1 MSLKRRFALIY
12 DSWISLLSRVA
23 WPIIL
28 ISLLLSGLSVFY
40 TIQHLS
46 FLTKRTDLVASDKH
60 LIAMKERLEREFGTK
75 DGLVVVI
82 ASPERQRSIAFAE
95 ALATELRRYP
105 EDFAELFY
113 RIDPERLKS
122 FALFYLAP
130 AELAQLKEQLTN
142 HRTMITQLA
151 ADPSLGSF
159 FQGLNQEITKSMI
172 GELFT
177 GFLQESRGDKLPN
190 LGLLNSVLRQFHEGL
205 TGQRE
210 QLSFVNALLPQGFG
224 DFQEEG
230 YFFTQN
236 KYLLFLVTTREGDY
250 TVSQRALNRL
260 RTTVAQLK
268 VDFPEI
274 QAGVTGPEAL
284 EDDEMTGAMQ
294 DITLATWLSLM
305 GQVLLL
311 IIFFR
316 SLKRTAVEGLALI
329 IGLCCTFGLV
339 TLVVGHLNILSM
351 IFTPLMLGIT
361 IDYGI
366 HWFCRL
372 EEEQGGAKRCGLEN
386 LSSAQRHAAPGIVY
400 AALAA
405 AVSFLPLLFTGF
417 KGLAEL
423 GLILFMGIIV
433 MLLVTL
439 VVQPALV
446 IVVERCK
453 TGDQGPEPQGKPHP
467 FSFLRGQR
475 PGIVLT
481 LVLGLA
487 ALGVISLLKVP
498 FDLNPLNLQNSQ
510 TESVVWELKL
520 LEGSRYSSVYGIMT
534 ANSLK
539 ELQAKTKAL
548 KGLSSVSRVES
559 ILSFLPDDPQEKLPM
574 IRELRPLTQV
584 NISAAP
590 ISVSAAEDLADIL
603 GRIKFKMSQAQKD
616 LGKSEDDGA
625 RKQLQDVNLLLSQIL
640 PLLDPVQHPQ
650 VSSRLSALEK
660 QFCVDLTEKWHL
672 LKANLDADLP
682 GIANLPSPVR
692 QRFVSPTGIFIM
704 QIFPSADIWD
714 LDNLKHFVQDLRKI
728 DPNVVGDPVM
738 LYVFNSA
745 FRNACV
751 WAAGIALLAITFMLL
766 LFFRNLK
773 LSLLALTPLLVG
785 TGWTLN
791 LMWLLDISFNQA
803 NVLFLPLILGEGA
816 EFGIIILT
824 RWQLEKS
831 ARAMTLPASTAKG
844 VALAALTTTAGFGS
858 LMVSGHRG
866 VFSLGLLAAVGS
878 LSVLL
883 AALTILPALLR
894 VLEDQKARSTPFLKP
909 LFGWEPWAYQTL
921 KKRKDG

>member
-1 MSLKRRFALIY
+1 
-12 DSWISLLSRVA
+12 
-23 WPIIL
+23 
-28 ISLLLSGLSVFY
+28 
-40 TIQHLS
+40 
-46 FLTKRTDLVASDKH
+46 
-60 LIAMKERLEREFGTK
+60 
-75 DGLVVVI
+75 
-82 ASPERQRSIAFAE
+82 
-95 ALATELRRYP
+95 
-105 EDFAELFY
+105 
-113 RIDPERLKS
+113 
-122 FALFYLAP
+122 
-130 AELAQLKEQLTN
+130 
-142 HRTMITQLA
+142 
-151 ADPSLGSF
+151 
-159 FQGLNQEITKSMI
+159 
-172 GELFT
+172 
-177 GFLQESRGDKLPN
+177 
-190 LGLLNSVLRQFHEGL
+190 
-205 TGQRE
+205 
-210 QLSFVNALLPQGFG
+210 
-224 DFQEEG
+224 
-230 YFFTQN
+230 
-236 KYLLFLVTTREGDY
+236 
-250 TVSQRALNRL
+250 
-260 RTTVAQLK
+260 
-268 VDFPEI
+268 
-274 QAGVTGPEAL
+274 
-284 EDDEMTGAMQ
+284 
-294 DITLATWLSLM
+294 
-305 GQVLLL
+305 
-311 IIFFR
+311 
-316 SLKRTAVEGLALI
+316 
-329 IGLCCTFGLV
+329 
-339 TLVVGHLNILSM
+339 
-351 IFTPLMLGIT
+351 
-361 IDYGI
+361 
-366 HWFCRL
+366 
-372 EEEQGGAKRCGLEN
+372 
-386 LSSAQRHAAPGIVY
+386 
-400 AALAA
+400 
-405 AVSFLPLLFTGF
+405 
-417 KGLAEL
+417 
-423 GLILFMGIIV
+423 
-433 MLLVTL
+433 
-439 VVQPALV
+439 
-446 IVVERCK
+446 
-453 TGDQGPEPQGKPHP
+453 
-467 FSFLRGQR
+467 
-475 PGIVLT
+475 
-481 LVLGLA
+481 
-487 ALGVISLLKVP
+487 
-498 FDLNPLNLQNSQ
+498 
-510 TESVVWELKL
+510 
-520 LEGSRYSSVYGIMT
+520 
-534 ANSLK
+534 
-539 ELQAKTKAL
+539 
-548 KGLSSVSRVES
+548 
-559 ILSFLPDDPQEKLPM
+559 M